1 MHVSDPLRVALR
13 VAQIL
18 ESLKIPYLVGGALAS
33 AMLGEP
39 RATEDID
46 MVADIDPDRIEAF
59 IAALGSDFYVPLD
72 ALRQAVQRRSSFN
85 IVHLETMRKV
95 DLFVMRDTDMDREEM
110 RRRRQ
115 TIVARE
121 PEQAIYVATPEDLI
135 LQKLDWY
142 RKGGRVSDRQWR
154 DVLGLLKVQAD
165 RLDRPYLAR
174 WAPAVGVADLLER
187 ALREA
192 GLG

>member
-1 MHVSDPLRVALR
+1 